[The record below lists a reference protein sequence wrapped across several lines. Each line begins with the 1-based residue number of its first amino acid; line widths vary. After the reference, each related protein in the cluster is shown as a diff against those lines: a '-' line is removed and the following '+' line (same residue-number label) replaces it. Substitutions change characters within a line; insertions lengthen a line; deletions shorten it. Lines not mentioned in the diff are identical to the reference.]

1 MFKKCENYKKLNY
14 DIITE
19 KNRVNIWKQC
29 QNQWDINFLCSIY
42 NMYDC
47 TCLSSYNDHE
57 KEIWVMNYWSKKRK
71 DGFSS
76 DSADLSKMIRWENM
90 KDLC

>member
-1 MFKKCENYKKLNY
+1 MKIMSKSMRHQLSMFNN
-14 DIITE
+14 
-19 KNRVNIWKQC
+19 
-29 QNQWDINFLCSIY
+29 

-47 TCLSSYNDHE
+47 TCFSSHNDHG

-71 DGFSS
+71 DDFSS
-76 DSADLSKMIRWENM
+76 ESADLSKMIRWENM